1 MKHFLT
7 AILMVIAVAAQA
19 NTDSYKDMETLKL
32 TVPEMKAELGTATTE
47 NTKGSGSQNG
57 LRFLQVTHQS

>member
-32 TVPEMKAELGTATTE
+32 TV
-47 NTKGSGSQNG
+47 
-57 LRFLQVTHQS
+57 R

>member
-19 NTDSYKDMETLKL
+19 NTDSH
-32 TVPEMKAELGTATTE
+32 TVPPQA
-47 NTKGSGSQNG
+47 
-57 LRFLQVTHQS
+57 